1 MKTKTWVIIVAS
13 FILMV
18 FLGIRGIY
26 LATHRI
32 DDEKHWYVDN
42 LKLHCTLQVDSVE
55 VTSGETGFIVCH
67 LISGK
72 LDRQIEDSLNRQLSH
87 FKRLRF
93 IRNRLNEQYDIY
105 TRKASWYLTGDSLQV
120 DSDKDS
126 VVFFRKGDKTV
137 KVRVS
142 NFLREKLF

>member
-1 MKTKTWVIIVAS
+1 MKTKTWVIIIGS
-13 FILMV
+13 FLLLI

-26 LATHRI
+26 ITTHRI
-32 DDEKHWYVDN
+32 ENEKQWYVDN
-42 LKLHCTLQVDSVE
+42 LKLHCTLQVDTVE
-55 VTSGETGFIVCH
+55 IISGENGFIVCH

-72 LDRQIEDSLNRQLSH
+72 IDHQAEDSLNKQLSH

-93 IRNRLNEQYDIY
+93 IRNRLNDRYDIY
-105 TRKASWYLTGDSLQV
+105 TRRASRYLTGDSLQV
-120 DSDKDS
+120 DSDQDS
-126 VVFFRKGDKTV
+126 VVFFRGGEEIL